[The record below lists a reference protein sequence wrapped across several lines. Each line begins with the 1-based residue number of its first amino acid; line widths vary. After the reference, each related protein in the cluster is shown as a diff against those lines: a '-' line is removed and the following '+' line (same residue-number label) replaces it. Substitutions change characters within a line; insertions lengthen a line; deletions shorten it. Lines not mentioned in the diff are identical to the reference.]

1 MTAIDDSKEIPC
13 VKECEFHTEI
23 AASLQ
28 MGAVAEAVRMMEQ
41 GVVVIG
47 KRDVLRSRKRD
58 DLLVQAIDR
67 RQVASILLV
76 NWWDLSEQG
85 LDVGGAREVDH
96 AAQIGNRDRG
106 IDAEQGVVGAAED
119 DDRAKVSPGNLV
131 RESGKHLR
139 GRLPVDA
146 EVGARKRPALG
157 DGVTHEG
164 DARTG
169 VIEEGQN
176 KDEEKQDCGEL
187 EESAHEPLV
196 YHRSMTLED
205 AQARARNIKVLI
217 FDVDG
222 VLTNGDIAMVPKLDG
237 SGVEVKAFH
246 AHDGLGISLARLGGI
261 KTGIITKRQSATVA
275 IRARD
280 LKLEFIYQG
289 QHFKMNAVLDILGKA
304 QIELDQLA
312 YVGDDIVDLP
322 VMRMCGLAIATANA
336 RPQVKAEAH
345 WVTPLPGGQGAG
357 RDAID
362 FILSAQ
368 GSLERVIEEYLDE
381 SNPNATSADIGT
393 GQM

>member
-1 MTAIDDSKEIPC
+1 
-13 VKECEFHTEI
+13 
-23 AASLQ
+23 
-28 MGAVAEAVRMMEQ
+28 
-41 GVVVIG
+41 
-47 KRDVLRSRKRD
+47 
-58 DLLVQAIDR
+58 
-67 RQVASILLV
+67 
-76 NWWDLSEQG
+76 
-85 LDVGGAREVDH
+85 
-96 AAQIGNRDRG
+96 
-106 IDAEQGVVGAAED
+106 
-119 DDRAKVSPGNLV
+119 
-131 RESGKHLR
+131 
-139 GRLPVDA
+139 
-146 EVGARKRPALG
+146 
-157 DGVTHEG
+157 
-164 DARTG
+164 
-169 VIEEGQN
+169 
-176 KDEEKQDCGEL
+176 
-187 EESAHEPLV
+187 
-196 YHRSMTLED
+196 MTLED

-237 SGVEVKAFH
+237 SGVEVKGFH

-289 QHFKMNAVLDILGKA
+289 QHFKMNAVQDILSRA
-304 QIELDQLA
+304 EIALDQLA

-322 VMRMCGLAIATANA
+322 VMRKCGLAIATANA

-345 WVTPLPGGQGAG
+345 WVTPLPGGEGAG

-381 SNPNATSADIGT
+381 ANPAAKSADIGT